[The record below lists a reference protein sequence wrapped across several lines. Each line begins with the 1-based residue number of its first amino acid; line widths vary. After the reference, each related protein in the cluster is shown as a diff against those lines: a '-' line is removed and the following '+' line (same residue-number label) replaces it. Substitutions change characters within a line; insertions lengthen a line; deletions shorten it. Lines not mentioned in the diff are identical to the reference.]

1 MKNNYYD
8 LILYQNILQNKKNLK
23 TFKRNTIILPE
34 FVDKIIYIYNGM
46 QFRKI
51 KITNQMIG
59 TKIGQYCPT
68 RKICKHK
75 KIK

>member
-8 LILYQNILQNKKNLK
+8 LILYLNVIQNKKNLK
-23 TFKRNTIILPE
+23 TFKRSTIILPE

-59 TKIGQYCPT
+59 TKFGQYCPT

-75 KIK
+75 KN

>member
-8 LILYQNILQNKKNLK
+8 LILYLNIIQNKKNLK
-23 TFKRNTIILPE
+23 TFKRSTIILPE

-75 KIK
+75 RN